1 MIKLHRLG
9 HELEE
14 FHLNPDLVSVVE
26 AHPDT
31 VVSLTTG
38 VKILVVETPEEI
50 TALVRAWRADIAREA
65 MGPRP
70 LRSV

>member
-9 HELEE
+9 QDAEE
-14 FHLNPDLVSVVE
+14 FHLNPDLISIVE

-31 VVSLTTG
+31 VITLTTG
-38 VKILVVETPEEI
+38 VRVLVRETPEEI

-65 MGPRP
+65 LGSRP

>member
-1 MIKLHRLG
+1 VIQLHRLG
-9 HELEE
+9 HEAEV
-14 FHLNPDLVSVVE
+14 FHLNPDLVSVIE

-38 VKILVVETPEEI
+38 VKILVRESPEEI
-50 TALVRAWRADIAREA
+50 TRLIHDWRSSILREA
-65 MGPRP
+65 LGTRP

>member
-9 HELEE
+9 HDNEE

-31 VVSLTTG
+31 VVTLTTG
-38 VKILVVETPEEI
+38 VKILVVESPDEI
-50 TALVRAWRADIAREA
+50 TALVRAWRADIARDA
-65 MGPRP
+65 LGPRA